1 MLLALFHQLKY
12 SHKEDVLV
20 TSLRF
25 VLAKLFVQVKLSVD
39 VPAIQNVDF
48 SCCPHI
54 FLNDVR
60 VLFSCRPLQPS
71 LKHQFVINKR
81 TNRRNCALC
90 NHVFLLLTLE
100 PWYDVSL
107 CAS

>member
-1 MLLALFHQLKY
+1 MLLAHFHQLKY
-12 SHKEDVLV
+12 SLKEDVLV

-25 VLAKLFVQVKLSVD
+25 VLAKIFVQVKLTVT
-39 VPAIQNVDF
+39 VPAIQNVDI
-48 SCCPHI
+48 SCCLHI

-60 VLFSCRPLQPS
+60 VVFSCIPQQVC

-81 TNRRNCALC
+81 TNSHNFALC
-90 NHVFLLLTLE
+90 NYVLLLLTLE
-100 PWYDVSL
+100 SWYDVSL

>member
-1 MLLALFHQLKY
+1 MLLAHFHQLKY

-20 TSLRF
+20 KSLRF
-25 VLAKLFVQVKLSVD
+25 VLAKIFVQVKLRVD

-48 SCCPHI
+48 CCCPHI

-60 VLFSCRPLQPS
+60 IVFSCRPQQPC
-71 LKHQFVINKR
+71 LKHQLDIHKR
-81 TNRRNCALC
+81 TNSRNCALC
-90 NHVFLLLTLE
+90 NYVFLLLTLQS
-100 PWYDVSL
+100 WYDVSL